1 MTPSRGRTPSPV
13 DLPVALTVA
22 GSDSGGGAGI
32 QADLQTMA
40 ANRAFG
46 TSVVTAVTAQNT
58 TGVASSHV
66 LPLKEIE
73 AQYDA
78 VTDDFDVRAA
88 KTGML
93 ATAEVVETVAR
104 WTREAAFPV
113 VVDPVM
119 VAESGDRLLTPA
131 AEEAYEQLV
140 AAATLV
146 TPNADEAAVL
156 TDIDPTTPDEQAAAG
171 ETLVNMGAGAALVKG
186 GHGDGKTVHD
196 TLVTPHGTETFTH
209 PRVATADTHGS
220 GCTLSSAIAARLA
233 HGEELTAAVEQA
245 TGFME
250 RAVRY
255 AHDVGEGAGPVNH
268 LVDLRNDA
276 SREQTREA
284 VAGLA
289 ARLDGVETTG
299 IAGATPYAETAE
311 DVFCVEDGDATFGEC
326 GLATA
331 LLSAREAAPSMR
343 FAVETPPRFGEVA
356 DELNVPVTDRPDG
369 GAFDVDVTAVVG
381 DETTRFVGSDPD
393 TVVNAVHDAA
403 EAAE

>member
-22 GSDSGGGAGI
+22 GSD
-32 QADLQTMA
+32 
-40 ANRAFG
+40 
-46 TSVVTAVTAQNT
+46 T

-66 LPLKEIE
+66 LPMEEIE

-78 VTDDFDVRAA
+78 VTGDFDVRAA

-93 ATAEVVETVAR
+93 ATTEVVETVAR

-146 TPNADEAAVL
+146 TPNADEAVVL
-156 TDIDPTTPDEQAAAG
+156 TGIDPTTPDEQAAAG
-171 ETLVNMGAGAALVKG
+171 EKLVNMGAGAALVKG
-186 GHGDGKTVHD
+186 GHGDGETVHD

-220 GCTLSSAIAARLA
+220 GCTLSSAVAARLA

-255 AHDVGEGAGPVNH
+255 AHDVGDGAGPVNH

-276 SREQTREA
+276 RREQTREA

-289 ARLDGVETTG
+289 AQLDGIETTG
-299 IAGATPYAETAE
+299 VAGATPYAETAE
-311 DVFCVEDGDATFGEC
+311 DVLCTEDGDATFGEC

-356 DELNVPVTDRPDG
+356 SELDVPVTDHPDEDVFDG
-369 GAFDVDVTAVVG
+369 GVAAVVN
-381 DETTRFVGSDPD
+381 DEATRFVGSDPD
-393 TVVNAVHDAA
+393 AVVNAVREAA

>member
-66 LPLKEIE
+66 LPLEEIE

-140 AAATLV
+140 A
-146 TPNADEAAVL
+146 
-156 TDIDPTTPDEQAAAG
+156 
-171 ETLVNMGAGAALVKG
+171 
-186 GHGDGKTVHD
+186 
-196 TLVTPHGTETFTH
+196 
-209 PRVATADTHGS
+209 
-220 GCTLSSAIAARLA
+220 
-233 HGEELTAAVEQA
+233 
-245 TGFME
+245 
-250 RAVRY
+250 
-255 AHDVGEGAGPVNH
+255 
-268 LVDLRNDA
+268 
-276 SREQTREA
+276 
-284 VAGLA
+284 
-289 ARLDGVETTG
+289 
-299 IAGATPYAETAE
+299 
-311 DVFCVEDGDATFGEC
+311 
-326 GLATA
+326 
-331 LLSAREAAPSMR
+331 
-343 FAVETPPRFGEVA
+343 
-356 DELNVPVTDRPDG
+356 
-369 GAFDVDVTAVVG
+369 
-381 DETTRFVGSDPD
+381 PD
-393 TVVNAVHDAA
+393 TDGLQPVFRYD
-403 EAAE
+403 